1 MSVLKNGYEYMT
13 SAYGNR
19 TYTMNGQKVSDF
31 HLGIDLI
38 SAKYGTDYI
47 VAFESGKVTY
57 AGYNGGYGNVVYIDH
72 GNGYQTR
79 YAHQKYLNVKVGDY
93 VQKGDVLGYMGA
105 TGNVTGAHVH
115 FEVRINGSTV
125 NPYDYVF
132 NGKTFDTPT
141 GYTGIITYQG
151 YCGGKWQYEVNKC
164 DNTDNGYAGIYGQAL
179 TGLRAKPQYGKI
191 YIQVSPLNE
200 DYLEVV
206 CSDDYSNGSSNSY
219 AGILGKSNDRVR
231 IRVTNGY
238 ALYRVHTIEDGF
250 LPWVDSRTKEGSE
263 SFAGIRGHI
272 IDGIQMK

>member
-19 TYTMNGQKVSDF
+19 TYTINNKTVSDF

-47 VAFESGKVTY
+47 VAFESGKVVY

-79 YAHQKYLNVKVGDY
+79 YAHQKYLNVKVGDN

-105 TGNVTGAHVH
+105 TGNVTGPHVH
-115 FEVRINGSTV
+115 FEVRINCNTV

-132 NGKTFDTPT
+132 NGKQFPISGD
-141 GYTGIITYQG
+141 YTGVITYQA
-151 YCGGKWQYEVNKC
+151 YTNRWLPEVYKC
-164 DNTDNGYAGIYGQAL
+164 DNTDLGYAGIFGEII
-179 TGLRAKPQYGKI
+179 TGFRCKPQYGDITYEAHELGGDWIGAVNSK
-191 YIQVSPLNE
+191 
-200 DYLEVV
+200 
-206 CSDDYSNGSSNSY
+206 DYSSNKDNSF
-219 AGILGKSNDRVR
+219 AGILGRPIDGIRIKSSK
-231 IRVTNGY
+231 GY
-238 ALYRVHTIEDGF
+238 VDYRVHLKNGDW
-250 LPWVDSRTKEGSE
+250 LPWARDFGDSGNE
-263 SFAGIRGHI
+263 FAGIYGKV

>member
-13 SAYGNR
+13 SGYGNR
-19 TYTMNGQKVSDF
+19 TYTMNGKKVSDF

-47 VAFESGKVTY
+47 VAFESGKVVY

-115 FEVRINGSTV
+115 FEVRINGNIV

-132 NGKTFDTPT
+132 NGKQFPSTK

-151 YCGGKWQYEVNKC
+151 YTDKWNPEVNKC
-164 DNTDNGYAGIYGQAL
+164 DDTADGYAGAYGKPL
-179 TGLRAKPQYGKI
+179 TGIRGKCENGKL
-191 YIQVSPLNE
+191 YIQLSPLNE
-200 DYLEVV
+200 DYLEEV
-206 CSDDYSNGSSNSY
+206 CSDNYSDGTCNSY
-219 AGILGKSNDRVR
+219 AGILGKPNDRAK
-231 IRVTNGY
+231 IRSTEGY
-238 ALYRVHTIEDGF
+238 VLYRVHTIEDGW
-250 LPWVDSRTKEGSE
+250 LAWVDSRTKEGSE

>member
-19 TYTMNGQKVSDF
+19 TYYMNGKQVSDF

-79 YAHQKYLNVKVGDY
+79 YAHQKYLNVKVGDN
-93 VQKGDVLGYMGA
+93 VQKGDVLGYMGV
-105 TGNVTGAHVH
+105 TGNVTGPHVH
-115 FEVRINGSTV
+115 FEVRINGNTV

-132 NGKTFDTPT
+132 NGKTFDCNID
-141 GYTGIITYQG
+141 YTGIITYQG
-151 YCGGKWQYEVNKC
+151 YTDRWNPEVNKC
-164 DNTDNGYAGIYGQAL
+164 DDTDDGYAGIYGQAL

-200 DYLEVV
+200 DYLEAV

-219 AGILGKSNDRVR
+219 AGILGKPNDRVK
-231 IRVTNGY
+231 IWCTNGFVR
-238 ALYRVHTIEDGF
+238 YRVHTVEDGY
-250 LPWVDSRTKEGSE
+250 LDWVDSRTTSGPN

-272 IDGIQMK
+272 IDGIQME

>member
-13 SAYGNR
+13 SGYGNR
-19 TYTMNGQKVSDF
+19 TYTINNKTVSDF

-38 SAKYGTDYI
+38 SARYGTDYI
-47 VAFESGKVTY
+47 VAFDSGKVTY

-79 YAHQKYLNVKVGDY
+79 YAHQQYLNVKVGDY
-93 VQKGDVLGYMGA
+93 VNKGDVLGYTGA
-105 TGNVTGAHVH
+105 TGNVTGPHVH
-115 FEVRINGSTV
+115 FEVRINGNTV

-132 NGKTFDTPT
+132 NGKTFDTAT

-151 YCGGKWQYEVNKC
+151 YCDGKWQYEVNKC
-164 DNTDNGYAGIYGQAL
+164 DYSYDGFAGVYGKPL
-179 TGLRAKPQYGKI
+179 TGIRAKCENGKL

-200 DYLEVV
+200 DYLEEV
-206 CSDDYSNGSSNSY
+206 CSDNYSDGTCNSY
-219 AGILGKSNDRVR
+219 AGILGKPNDRVR

-238 ALYRVHTIEDGF
+238 ALYRVHTIEDGY
-250 LPWVDSRTKEGSE
+250 LAWVDSRTKTGDN

-272 IDGIQMK
+272 IDGIQIK

>member
-13 SAYGNR
+13 SGYGNR
-19 TYTMNGQKVSDF
+19 TYTIKGQKISDF

-47 VAFESGKVTY
+47 VAFDSGKVVY

-93 VQKGDVLGYMGA
+93 VQKGDVLGYMGT
-105 TGNVTGAHVH
+105 TGNVTGPHVH
-115 FEVRINGSTV
+115 FEVRINGNTV

-132 NGKTFDTPT
+132 KSKTFDTPT

-151 YCGGKWQYEVNKC
+151 YCGEKWQNEVNKC
-164 DNTDNGYAGIYGQAL
+164 DNTDDGYAGVYGKPL
-179 TGLRAKPQYGKI
+179 TGLRAKCENGKL

-200 DYLEVV
+200 DYLEEV
-206 CSDDYSNGSSNSY
+206 CSDNYSDGTSNSY
-219 AGILGKSNDRVR
+219 AGILGKPNDRVK

-250 LPWVDSRTKEGSE
+250 LPWVDSRTTSGPN
-263 SFAGIRGHI
+263 SFAGIKGHT
-272 IDGIQMK
+272 IDGIQME